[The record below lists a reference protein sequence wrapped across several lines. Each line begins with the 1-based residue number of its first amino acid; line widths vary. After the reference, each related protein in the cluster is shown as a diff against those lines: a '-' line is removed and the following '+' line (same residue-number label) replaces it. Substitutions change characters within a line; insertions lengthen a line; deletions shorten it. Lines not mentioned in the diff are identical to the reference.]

1 MFNAIKWKSIIL
13 DNNGNVLGVI
23 FLETYKKKQE
33 EFIITLLFG
42 WLGVH
47 RFMKNDILLGF
58 IYLITV
64 GVFGICWII
73 DTIKVGVELHNLKRE
88 SSINNKSNLSNNS
101 EEKEDKNYLL
111 YKSLSTDIINM
122 SSEIERMFENGILNE
137 INYLKLFDI
146 IKNYKDKAE
155 DISIKSKSVYNQEY
169 SEVLEKMIRGFHNI
183 VNNLFVFFHNASMNQ
198 LLGYDYEQSKD
209 GVQQHLKRITEM
221 KEKDKDSDI
230 NLYNILYNDTQS
242 VINNF
247 DIIHY
252 NYNHSISI
260 EKDFNFENAVDS
272 ILNYYDIYSKL
283 PYGVET
289 RYNNPDITWDSIN
302 NCIIKFK
309 SDEDMEN
316 IVKTIVSNIEPQDI
330 KITMVDTDYM
340 ILQQYNGLPHLLFP
354 VLSVPNQTIT
364 LLQKMIDEIE
374 KRYHMF
380 LNTVTKGID
389 DFNIYVQK
397 YNEVHPKNM
406 LEKMPNILMIITDIS
421 SLANDNQFRE
431 LMTRL
436 MLKSEKAGIKVIM
449 MTKINV
455 YRINFGTSTDFFEKY
470 QTPDINKVFSI
481 INNKEKNIIAFD
493 ESMTG
498 IEFETF
504 SKKLLEANG
513 FDNVEVTT
521 ASHDYG
527 VDVIAYK
534 DNIKYAIQCKKY
546 SSKVGIKAV
555 QEVIGSRSMHKCHV
569 GVVLTNNYFTKSAI
583 ELAEKNNIFLW
594 DRNKLDELL
603 KKYQEKD
610 VELL

>member
-1 MFNAIKWKSIIL
+1 
-13 DNNGNVLGVI
+13 
-23 FLETYKKKQE
+23 
-33 EFIITLLFG
+33 
-42 WLGVH
+42 
-47 RFMKNDILLGF
+47 
-58 IYLITV
+58 
-64 GVFGICWII
+64 
-73 DTIKVGVELHNLKRE
+73 
-88 SSINNKSNLSNNS
+88 
-101 EEKEDKNYLL
+101 
-111 YKSLSTDIINM
+111 
-122 SSEIERMFENGILNE
+122 
-137 INYLKLFDI
+137 
-146 IKNYKDKAE
+146 
-155 DISIKSKSVYNQEY
+155 
-169 SEVLEKMIRGFHNI
+169 
-183 VNNLFVFFHNASMNQ
+183 
-198 LLGYDYEQSKD
+198 
-209 GVQQHLKRITEM
+209 
-221 KEKDKDSDI
+221 
-230 NLYNILYNDTQS
+230 
-242 VINNF
+242 
-247 DIIHY
+247 
-252 NYNHSISI
+252 
-260 EKDFNFENAVDS
+260 
-272 ILNYYDIYSKL
+272 
-283 PYGVET
+283 
-289 RYNNPDITWDSIN
+289 
-302 NCIIKFK
+302 
-309 SDEDMEN
+309 
-316 IVKTIVSNIEPQDI
+316 
-330 KITMVDTDYM
+330 
-340 ILQQYNGLPHLLFP
+340 
-354 VLSVPNQTIT
+354 
-364 LLQKMIDEIE
+364 
-374 KRYHMF
+374 
-380 LNTVTKGID
+380 
-389 DFNIYVQK
+389 
-397 YNEVHPKNM
+397 
-406 LEKMPNILMIITDIS
+406 MIITDIS

>member
-1 MFNAIKWKSIIL
+1 M
-13 DNNGNVLGVI
+13 
-23 FLETYKKKQE
+23 ETYKKKRE

-42 WLGVH
+42 WLGIH
-47 RFMKNDILLGF
+47 RFMKNEILLGF
-58 IYLITV
+58 IYWITV

-88 SSINNKSNLSNNS
+88 SSINNKSNLSNNL

-183 VNNLFVFFHNASMNQ
+183 VNNLFVIFHNASMNQ

-252 NYNHSISI
+252 NYNHSIPI
-260 EKDFNFENAVDS
+260 EKDCNFENAVDS

-309 SDEDMEN
+309 SDEDIEN

-380 LNTVTKGID
+380 LNTGTKGID
-389 DFNIYVQK
+389 DFNNYVQK

-504 SKKLLEANG
+504 SKKLLEVNG

>member
-1 MFNAIKWKSIIL
+1 LFNAIKWKSIIL

-23 FLETYKKKQE
+23 FLETYKKKRE

-47 RFMKNDILLGF
+47 RFMKNEILLGF
-58 IYLITV
+58 IYWITV

-183 VNNLFVFFHNASMNQ
+183 VNNLFVIFHNASMNQ

-260 EKDFNFENAVDS
+260 EKDCNFENA
-272 ILNYYDIYSKL
+272 
-283 PYGVET
+283 
-289 RYNNPDITWDSIN
+289 
-302 NCIIKFK
+302 
-309 SDEDMEN
+309 
-316 IVKTIVSNIEPQDI
+316 
-330 KITMVDTDYM
+330 
-340 ILQQYNGLPHLLFP
+340 
-354 VLSVPNQTIT
+354 
-364 LLQKMIDEIE
+364 
-374 KRYHMF
+374 
-380 LNTVTKGID
+380 
-389 DFNIYVQK
+389 
-397 YNEVHPKNM
+397 
-406 LEKMPNILMIITDIS
+406 
-421 SLANDNQFRE
+421 
-431 LMTRL
+431 
-436 MLKSEKAGIKVIM
+436 
-449 MTKINV
+449 
-455 YRINFGTSTDFFEKY
+455 
-470 QTPDINKVFSI
+470 
-481 INNKEKNIIAFD
+481 
-493 ESMTG
+493 
-498 IEFETF
+498 
-504 SKKLLEANG
+504 
-513 FDNVEVTT
+513 EVTT